1 MLDRRRFVSR
11 LLGLGAAVSILGSS
25 GVGYAAL
32 PPAEEA
38 LIGRIEAYLDGLENL
53 EARFTQIGPDGQL
66 ATGTFYLSRPGKLR
80 IDYDPPSKLLLLATD
95 WRLIF
100 YDGSIQQVT
109 TIPLAQTPLGF
120 LLAEKIRL
128 EGEVT
133 VRELRRN
140 AGEIAVTVARS
151 DAPDQGSVT
160 LVFAEQP
167 LELRRWTVI
176 DPQGLA
182 TRVILEDMRTD
193 VAFDPALFHW
203 RDPRIFGFPED

>member
-1 MLDRRRFVSR
+1 MLDRRRLLSR
-11 LLGLGAAVSILGSS
+11 LLGLGAAALTLGTS
-25 GVGYAAL
+25 GIGRAAL
-32 PPAEEA
+32 RPAEKA
-38 LIGRIEAYLDGLENL
+38 LIARIEAYLDGLRNL
-53 EARFTQIGPDGQL
+53 EARFTQIGPDGQV

-100 YDGSIQQVT
+100 YDGSIQQVN

-120 LLAEKIRL
+120 LLAEKVSL

-133 VRELRRN
+133 VQELRQTAN
-140 AGEIAVTVARS
+140 EIAITVTRS
-151 DAPDQGSVT
+151 AAPDQGSVT
-160 LVFAEQP
+160 LVFARKP
-167 LELRRWTVI
+167 LELRRWRVI

-182 TRVILEDMRTD
+182 TEVILEDMRTD
-193 VAFDPALFHW
+193 VAFAPELFHW